1 MIEDT
6 EPMNSISCC
15 EYISFSEESTMQIG
29 ELLAEYSFPGL
40 VFLLEG
46 DLGTGKTTLVRGFCR
61 AESCNSVRSPSF
73 TLVNR
78 YFCGEK
84 TVVHSDLY
92 RLSTVDPT
100 EIDLESYMDEQSV
113 LFVEWADRGVPGDFS
128 EIWTIRFRYEDKAED
143 EGRRILSFSAH
154 GPRAEKT
161 LESFLGKLKERKK
174 IQ

>member
-1 MIEDT
+1 
-6 EPMNSISCC
+6 
-15 EYISFSEESTMQIG
+15 MQIG
-29 ELLAEYSFPGL
+29 ELMAEHSFPGL

-61 AESCNSVRSPSF
+61 ADGYITVRSPSF

-92 RLSTVDPT
+92 RLSSVDPT
-100 EIDLESYMDEQSV
+100 ELDVESYLDDRSV

-128 EIWTIRFRYEDKAED
+128 EIWRIRFRYEDEEED
-143 EGRRILSFSAH
+143 EGRRVLSFSAQ
-154 GPRAEKT
+154 GPRAEKA
-161 LESFLGKLKERKK
+161 LESFLGKLKERIK
-174 IQ
+174 I

>member
-1 MIEDT
+1 MD
-6 EPMNSISCC
+6 SISCC

-29 ELLAEYSFPGL
+29 ELMAEHSFPGL

-61 AESCNSVRSPSF
+61 ADGYISVRSPSF

-92 RLSTVDPT
+92 RLPSVDPT
-100 EIDLESYMDEQSV
+100 ELDVESYLDDRSV

-128 EIWTIRFRYEDKAED
+128 EIWRIRFRYEDEEED
-143 EGRRILSFSAH
+143 EGRRVLSFSAQ
-154 GPRAEKT
+154 GSRAEKA
-161 LESFLGKLKERKK
+161 LESFLEKLKERKK
-174 IQ
+174 I

>member
-1 MIEDT
+1 MD
-6 EPMNSISCC
+6 SISCC

-29 ELLAEYSFPGL
+29 ELMAEHSFPGL

-61 AESCNSVRSPSF
+61 ADGYIGVRSPSF

-78 YFCGEK
+78 YSCGEK

-92 RLSTVDPT
+92 RLSSVDPT
-100 EIDLESYMDEQSV
+100 ELDVESYLDDRSV

-128 EIWTIRFRYEDKAED
+128 EIWRIRFRYEDEEED
-143 EGRRILSFSAH
+143 EGRRVLSFSAQ
-154 GPRAEKT
+154 GARAEKA

-174 IQ
+174 K